1 MEKACGMNDLTPNTE
16 LIILCKQGTE
26 RTDVTVGQLHVH
38 DFHLSTGVTRI
49 RVTEHSVFRINMPV
63 TCTDIWQ
70 GQRQKQVTYEP
81 GDLQFLPAGTEVSS
95 AYVSRHYSETLI
107 RIPHHLLQ
115 AAAHNELNL
124 SSADLHYFRIPRS
137 ECLGLLGAVRNLA
150 QAKARGAFIR
160 PQTEDQV
167 SEAMVIS
174 FLDGLMDHRKWG
186 RPRQVTHSNPEGVRR
201 AIELVESTL
210 DQPVSLQQLAEA
222 ASMSTYHFARTF
234 KATTGVTPM
243 RFVWQRRI
251 ELARSMLKDNKF
263 TLVEVALA
271 CGYSSQSHF
280 TTAFK
285 ESTGLTPAVYRDAL
299 S

>member
-1 MEKACGMNDLTPNTE
+1 MNDLNPSTE
-16 LIILCKQGTE
+16 PIILCKQGTE
-26 RTDVTVGQLHVH
+26 RADVTIGQLHVH
-38 DFHLSTGVTRI
+38 DFPLSTGVTRI

-81 GDLQFLPAGTEVSS
+81 GDLQFLPAGTEISS
-95 AYVSRHYSETLI
+95 AFVSRQYSETLI

-115 AAAHNELNL
+115 AAADGEVDL
-124 SSADLHYFRIPRS
+124 SGADLHYFRIPRG
-137 ECLGLLGAVRNLA
+137 ECLGLLGTVRNLA
-150 QAKARGAFIR
+150 HAKARGMSIR
-160 PQTEDQV
+160 KRTEDLV
-167 SEAMVIS
+167 ADAMVIGI
-174 FLDGLMDHRKWG
+174 LDGIMDHRKWG
-186 RPRQVTHSNPEGVRR
+186 QPRQVTHSNPEGVRR

-234 KATTGVTPM
+234 KAATGMTPM
-243 RFVWQRRI
+243 RYVWKRRI
-251 ELARSMLKDNKF
+251 ELARTMLKDRRH
-263 TLVEVALA
+263 TLVQVALA
-271 CGYSSQSHF
+271 CGFSNQSHF

-285 ESTGLTPAVYRDAL
+285 EATGVTPAVYRAAL

>member
-1 MEKACGMNDLTPNTE
+1 MNDLTPNTE
-16 LIILCKQGTE
+16 PIILCKQGTE
-26 RTDVTVGQLHVH
+26 RTDITVGQLHVH

-81 GDLQFLPAGTEVSS
+81 GDLQFLPAGTEISS

-115 AAAHNELNL
+115 AAAHNELDL
-124 SSADLHYFRIPRS
+124 SSADLHYSRIPRS

-150 QAKARGAFIR
+150 QAKARGVFVR
-160 PQTEDQV
+160 PQTEDLV
-167 SEAMVIS
+167 TEAMVIS
-174 FLDGLMDHRKWG
+174 ILDGLMDHRRWG
-186 RPRQVTHSNPEGVRR
+186 RPRPVTHSNPEGIRR
-201 AIELVESTL
+201 AIELAENTL
-210 DQPVSLQQLAEA
+210 DRQLSLEQLAQA
-222 ASMSTYHFARTF
+222 AAMSTYHFARTF
-234 KATTGVTPM
+234 KAATGMTPM
-243 RFVWQRRI
+243 RYVWKRRI
-251 ELARSMLKDNKF
+251 ELARTMLKDRRH
-263 TLVEVALA
+263 TLVQVALA
-271 CGYSSQSHF
+271 CGFSNQSHF

-285 ESTGLTPAVYRDAL
+285 EATGVTPAVYRAAL

>member
-1 MEKACGMNDLTPNTE
+1 MNDLNPNTE
-16 LIILCKQGTE
+16 PILLSKDGTS
-26 RTDVTVGQLHVH
+26 RTDIGVGGLHVH
-38 DFHLSTGVTRI
+38 DFQITPGVTRI

-70 GQRQKQVTYEP
+70 GQRQKQVSYEP
-81 GDLQFLPAGTEVSS
+81 GDLQFLPAGTEISS

-107 RIPHHLLQ
+107 RIPHHLFQ
-115 AAAHNELNL
+115 AAADNELDL
-124 SSADLHYFRIPRS
+124 SSADLHYFRIPRG
-137 ECLGLLGAVRNLA
+137 ECLGLLGTVRNLA
-150 QAKARGAFIR
+150 QAKVRGVSFR
-160 PQTEDQV
+160 KRTEDLV
-167 SEAMVIS
+167 AEAMVAGI
-174 FLDGLMDHRKWG
+174 LDGIMDHRKWG
-186 RPRQVTHSNPEGVRR
+186 RPRQLTHSNPEGVRR

-285 ESTGLTPAVYRDAL
+285 ESTGLTPAAWRRARE
-299 S
+299 